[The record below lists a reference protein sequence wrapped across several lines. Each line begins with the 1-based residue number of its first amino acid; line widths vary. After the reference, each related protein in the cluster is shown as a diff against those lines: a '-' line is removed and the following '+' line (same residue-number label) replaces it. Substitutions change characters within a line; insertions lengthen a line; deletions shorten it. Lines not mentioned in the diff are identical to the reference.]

1 MRRLTKISLLLL
13 GVLVIAILILANPAL
28 DVPAGALSQ
37 KYYLPGNHKIATLSV
52 SWTDPS
58 RPTMANHDFEGRESR
73 ELNGRIWL
81 PADKKDAPYPLV
93 VYSHGYMSQYKEGEY
108 ILDFLASHG
117 YVAVS
122 VDFPLS
128 NGSAP
133 GGATILDV
141 VNQAGDISFL
151 IDQMLARSMQADNA
165 LHGMVDGTRIAALGL
180 SLGGLTTE
188 LVAFHPTIRDS
199 RIRAA
204 ISMAGPSEFL
214 LPRFFENSS
223 MPFMYI
229 GGTADAIV
237 PYREHAQPITQ
248 KDKNSILITLDSGSH
263 VGFIDMA
270 PVFFRWFR
278 NPDEIGCKA
287 LVYGLKKAQQAPRD
301 GKPAPTLTELLGGGA
316 SGVDTARSTAPCKAG
331 EFAPAM
337 RPARQHSL
345 VILAIFSFLESQFS
359 PSQTIRDEMHEY
371 LFNRLAQEN
380 KDVVVSLG
388 N

>member
-1 MRRLTKISLLLL
+1 
-13 GVLVIAILILANPAL
+13 
-28 DVPAGALSQ
+28 
-37 KYYLPGNHKIATLSV
+37 
-52 SWTDPS
+52 
-58 RPTMANHDFEGRESR
+58 
-73 ELNGRIWL
+73 
-81 PADKKDAPYPLV
+81 
-93 VYSHGYMSQYKEGEY
+93 
-108 ILDFLASHG
+108 
-117 YVAVS
+117 
-122 VDFPLS
+122 
-128 NGSAP
+128 
-133 GGATILDV
+133 
-141 VNQAGDISFL
+141 
-151 IDQMLARSMQADNA
+151 
-165 LHGMVDGTRIAALGL
+165 
-180 SLGGLTTE
+180 
-188 LVAFHPTIRDS
+188 
-199 RIRAA
+199 
-204 ISMAGPSEFL
+204 MAGPSEFL

-278 NPDEIGCKA
+278 NPDEFGCKA
-287 LVYGLKKAQQAPRD
+287 LMYGLQKAQQAPRD
-301 GKPAPTLTELLGGGA
+301 GKPAPMLTELLGGGA
-316 SGVDTARSTAPCKAG
+316 SGVDTTRSTAPCKAG